1 LGHLGRFLHRET
13 ANSHGYGNPAPAAY
27 SRSSIGA
34 PGLPLI
40 GSLTVVGFLLLYAAS
55 FPGIGPLWALL
66 ALLAFFVLGLVWF
79 VRLASALLNAER
91 RPGVRRNPLRW
102 AAPLIIMTLVFTM
115 SAVGEPKKSRF
126 ALSTESFEKVAR
138 SAMAG
143 STDWKTGPGTLGLFD
158 ISWAER
164 RENTVRF
171 ALAGGGDGIHQHGVI
186 WSLYGEP
193 PLPEDEGY
201 RPDVEHYYG
210 PWYLWSE
217 NY

>member
-1 LGHLGRFLHRET
+1 V
-13 ANSHGYGNPAPAAY
+13 
-27 SRSSIGA
+27 

-40 GSLTVVGFLLLYAAS
+40 GSLTALGLLLLYAVS
-55 FPGIGPLWALL
+55 FPGFGPLWTGPALL
-66 ALLAFFVLGLVWF
+66 VFFMLGLVWLA
-79 VRLASALLNAER
+79 RLAWALLNAER
-91 RPGVRRNPLRW
+91 WPRVGRHPLRW
-102 AAPLIIMTLVFTM
+102 AAPLIIMTLVFTT

-126 ALSTESFEKVAR
+126 ALSVESFEKVAR

-143 STDWKTGPGTLGLFD
+143 SPDWKMGTGTLGLFD

-164 RENTVRF
+164 HETTVRF

-186 WSLYGEP
+186 WSPNGEP
-193 PLPEDEGY
+193 PAGEEGY
-201 RPDVEHYYG
+201 ELVIGHYYG